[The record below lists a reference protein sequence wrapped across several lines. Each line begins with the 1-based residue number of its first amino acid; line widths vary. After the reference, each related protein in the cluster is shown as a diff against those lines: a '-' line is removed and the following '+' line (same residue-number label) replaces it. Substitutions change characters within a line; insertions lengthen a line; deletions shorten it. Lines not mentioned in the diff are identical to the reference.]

1 MLCPPRAKNVIFTRI
16 GFAIKK
22 KLAAQLV
29 GRLPLIHKII
39 NYTLMENNSNNKFY
53 FLVGQ
58 QILFF
63 NQDVLD

>member
-1 MLCPPRAKNVIFTRI
+1 MLFLRELVLLL
-16 GFAIKK
+16 KK